1 MSASEETLIP
11 PGTKLAH
18 YEIRRLLGTGAM
30 GTVYEANDEALDRSV
45 AVKVL
50 KARIA
55 EEPAFVDRFF
65 REARAAAR
73 VNHPNL
79 VHVYFVGRDVG
90 GRAFFSMEVVLGK
103 TLEEYVQ
110 EHGPLELAE
119 AADLIA
125 QAARGLGAAHGM
137 GVVHRDVKPSNLLRR
152 TDGVLKVTDFGLAR
166 SMDADVNASSGGL
179 TGTPTFMS
187 PEQCRG
193 RAADIRTDIYSLG
206 LVFSYLLTG
215 KPPFGAQSLGELI
228 NSQLNEPLPSVV
240 KARPELPP
248 GVDRILAKMCAKDP
262 DARFATMGEVEA
274 ALETLRPRDIHL
286 APIVTRGVAA
296 SIDFFTAFALGPIV
310 YFGCAGGISKLF
322 ELGGIGGAP
331 VRVTANVVGVAATT
345 VVLALLLIAPEMR
358 WQTSLGKH
366 LMGLR
371 VVRADGNIPSKL
383 QILGRA
389 AIRYPIFSF
398 LALQAL
404 MPDRSVASE
413 VFDFGGAILQIVAV
427 VAGVGAYFLKQGRT
441 LSDLVTK
448 TRVAYSLGQA
458 SQSADPARA

>member
-110 EHGPLELAE
+110 ERGPLPLAE
-119 AADLIA
+119 ASDLIA

-166 SMDADVNASSGGL
+166 SMDTDVNASSGGL

-228 NSQLNEPLPSVV
+228 NAQLNEPLPSVV
-240 KARPELPP
+240 KARPELPA

-296 SIDFFTAFALGPIV
+296 SVDFFTALMLGTIG
-310 YFGCAGGISKLF
+310 YFGTRAGISALF
-322 ELGGIGGAP
+322 ELAGISGLT
-331 VRVTANVVGVAATT
+331 VQVTSKLLALLVAT
-345 VVLALLLIAPEMR
+345 VLLGLLLIAPELR

-371 VVRADGNIPSKL
+371 IVRADGNCPRKL
-383 QILGRA
+383 QILARA
-389 AIRYPIFSF
+389 AIRYPVFAF
-398 LALQAL
+398 MLLQAVV
-404 MPDRSVASE
+404 PAKSFAFE
-413 VFDFGGAILQIVAV
+413 FFDIGGAFVQAVAII
-427 VAGVGAYFLKQGRT
+427 VGAICYFVKDGRT
-441 LSDLVTK
+441 LSDLMTS

-458 SQSADPARA
+458 SQSTSPAKA